1 MSHMV
6 IYRSSDGKPGYQQ
19 VEELEEA
26 IRFVERLRNEQG
38 VTDAKLFDLVEVP
51 ISFKAYYQVEVGS
64 RGAVEVSSSPADPA
78 PAPAPGPAA
87 PPAAS
92 ASASSPEPVK
102 AVAAEPVSAEPAVPA
117 AVKPG
122 APVAAAAAASK
133 PEEKGDPSSNG
144 GRFGLFGK
152 S

>member
-6 IYRSSDGKPGYQQ
+6 IYRSSDGKPSYQQ
-19 VEELEEA
+19 IEQLEEA

-51 ISFKAYYQVEVGS
+51 ISFKAYYQVEVGG
-64 RGAVEVSSSPADPA
+64 RPVATAEAPPAPPAPPAPEPVVAAPAPPAEPPKPAAAQPVTAAVQPAKASA
-78 PAPAPGPAA
+78 PAPAAG
-87 PPAAS
+87 S
-92 ASASSPEPVK
+92 ASAKPSDDK
-102 AVAAEPVSAEPAVPA
+102 AD
-117 AVKPG
+117 
-122 APVAAAAAASK
+122 AAAAN
-133 PEEKGDPSSNG
+133 GG

>member
-19 VEELEEA
+19 VEQLEEA
-26 IRFVERLRNEQG
+26 IRFVERLRNEEG
-38 VTDAKLFDLVEVP
+38 VTEAKLYNLVEVP
-51 ISFKAYYQVEVGS
+51 ISFKTYYQVEVGNGS
-64 RGAVEVSSSPADPA
+64 AAPA
-78 PAPAPGPAA
+78 PAPAAEPTPSPEPVPASGPA
-87 PPAAS
+87 P
-92 ASASSPEPVK
+92 ASSPEPAK
-102 AVAAEPVSAEPAVPA
+102 ASAPEAPEVAAPA

-122 APVAAAAAASK
+122 APVAAVAASK
-133 PEEKGDPSSNG
+133 PEDKQPEPSANG

>member
-19 VEELEEA
+19 IDQLEEA

-64 RGAVEVSSSPADPA
+64 PAAPAAVVEPNAEPAPSAPSAPSA
-78 PAPAPGPAA
+78 PAPAADQAKPVAQPAVAVQPAKSTGPA
-87 PPAAS
+87 PVAAS
-92 ASASSPEPVK
+92 ASANGNDDKSSD
-102 AVAAEPVSAEPAVPA
+102 ASA
-117 AVKPG
+117 
-122 APVAAAAAASK
+122 
-133 PEEKGDPSSNG
+133 NG